1 MEISDWKM
9 ELRGNDL
16 ATCISIQPEFKPYG
30 SELDIDKTWQNSVK
44 NHKKLQMDANGKK
57 DKKDWPSMEA
67 TSKVPQVPRHSK
79 LDKRGS
85 LPCLV
90 HRCWAEVHVTAL
102 GRFGSMSQVEWERY
116 VTKATTSAQAC
127 RCQNQEGGM
136 KIKIM
141 CFLTCK
147 LIGAGN
153 WQCQNLRTSNI
164 YWKLRRT
171 GVDASRRL
179 LVTGHSKCCFI
190 LFHWTSS
197 LIKVNAVQF

>member
-1 MEISDWKM
+1 MASSTEHWPKADNWTRKMQKVRKARWGKYIIYIYMDMEISDWKM

-102 GRFGSMSQVEWERY
+102 GRFWVNESSWMR
-116 VTKATTSAQAC
+116 TLC
-127 RCQNQEGGM
+127 NEG
-136 KIKIM
+136 
-141 CFLTCK
+141 
-147 LIGAGN
+147 
-153 WQCQNLRTSNI
+153 
-164 YWKLRRT
+164 Y
-171 GVDASRRL
+171 
-179 LVTGHSKCCFI
+179 H
-190 LFHWTSS
+190 
-197 LIKVNAVQF
+197 